1 MHAMQPHSRATPLLA
16 SAHCTLDV
24 RPCDHLFNHA
34 PGALLAR
41 PQHMH
46 AMQPRSRATPL
57 PPCMLNMHS
66 NSPWGTCAASWST
79 VAATG
84 DAAGSRARQSPGG
97 AQRRQVPLSAARSSA
112 TTLRAFLALS

>member
-57 PPCMLNMHS
+57 PACMLNVHS
-66 NSPWGTCAASWST
+66 NGPWGTCAASWSP
-79 VAATG
+79 VATTG
-84 DAAGSRARQSPGG
+84 DAAGRRAQRSPGR
-97 AQRRQVPLSAARSSA
+97 AQRRQVPLTDARSSD
-112 TTLRAFLALS
+112 TILHAFLTQT